1 MTATSNGRVAVVT
14 GGNRGL
20 GLETCRQL
28 ASPGFRVVLT
38 ARDETAAQRAAER
51 LGVDWLQ
58 LDVTDDESRAR
69 AASVLR
75 DRYGHIG
82 VLVNNAGIALEG
94 FDAEVARATID
105 VNLLGAMAV
114 TDALLPLLSDHA
126 SIVMVSSGLGKL
138 SCVSSD
144 RRRQFEDMDLS
155 RDRLVEL
162 TREFVQDVA
171 DGTYEARGWPGSA
184 YRVSKVALNAF
195 TRLLARDMQHTQVL
209 VNAVCPG
216 WVRTDMGGPSADR
229 DVEEGAR
236 SIVWAATLAPGSP
249 SGGFFLDGAPVS
261 W

>member
-1 MTATSNGRVAVVT
+1 MKTTPSGRVAVVT

-28 ASPGFRVVLT
+28 ASRGFRVVLT
-38 ARDETAAQRAAER
+38 ARGEQAAQEAAAQI
-51 LGVDWLQ
+51 GVDSLQ
-58 LDVTDDESRAR
+58 LDVTDQESRAR
-69 AASVLR
+69 AASELR
-75 DRYGHIG
+75 ERYGRID
-82 VLVNNAGIALEG
+82 VLVNNAGIAMKG
-94 FDAEVARATID
+94 FDADVARSTID

-114 TDALLPLLSDHA
+114 TDALRPLFSDDA

-138 SCVSSD
+138 SCMPAD
-144 RRRQFEDMDLS
+144 RKRQFEDPYLS

-162 TREFVQDVA
+162 SREFVQDVE

-184 YRVSKVALNAF
+184 YRVSKVGLNAF
-195 TRLLARDMQHTQVL
+195 TRMLAHELQHTGIL

-236 SIVWAATLAPGSP
+236 SIVWAATLGPGSP
-249 SGGFFLDGAPVS
+249 SGGFFLDGVAVT